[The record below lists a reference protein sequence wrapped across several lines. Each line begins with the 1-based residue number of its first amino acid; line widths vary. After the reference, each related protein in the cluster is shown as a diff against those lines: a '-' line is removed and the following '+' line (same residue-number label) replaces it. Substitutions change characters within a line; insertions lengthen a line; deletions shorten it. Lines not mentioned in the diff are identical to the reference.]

1 MGVHGLD
8 IIRQKNMKI
17 LIIQENG
24 RHSENKIFRECFNL
38 QRALLR
44 KNVDTIVWGLGHDNF
59 DTPFQQI
66 IKDIDVII
74 LLENYESNGWLPD
87 LSNVNKLKI
96 FWSID
101 SHMVLMNHITTVV
114 KNKIDIVLNA
124 IESHQNYFKT
134 SKTFYFPNAYP
145 SDLILPIDGVDKNIF
160 LGFCGSL
167 LNRSEILDKLE
178 NKFGLKKDI
187 WKLGDEMVKTI
198 NGYNIHFNKTLS
210 NDINYRIFET
220 MGCNTLILTN
230 NTENINTFF
239 KDMEN
244 IVIYDN
250 ETELFEKLNVLSL
263 DNNLIKKIS
272 NSGYELVKN
281 NHTYDNRVDVLLKI
295 ISDYI

>member
-1 MGVHGLD
+1 
-8 IIRQKNMKI
+8 MKI

-24 RHSENKIFRECFNL
+24 RHLENREFRECFNL

-59 DTPFQQI
+59 NTPFQQI

-87 LSNVNKLKI
+87 LSNINKLKI

-145 SDLILPIDGVDKNIF
+145 SDLISPIDGVDKNIF

-178 NKFGLKKDI
+178 NKFELKKDI
-187 WKLGDEMVKTI
+187 WKLGNEMVKTI
-198 NGYNIHFNKTLS
+198 NGYKIHFNKTLS

-220 MGCNTLILTN
+220 MGCNTLMLTN
-230 NTENINTFF
+230 STENINTFF
-239 KDMEN
+239 NDMEN
-244 IVIYDN
+244 IVIYNN
-250 ETELFEKLNVLSL
+250 EIELFEKLNILYS
-263 DNNLIKKIS
+263 DNDLIKKIS
-272 NSGYELVKN
+272 NSGHELVKN

>member
-1 MGVHGLD
+1 
-8 IIRQKNMKI
+8 MKI

-24 RHSENKIFRECFNL
+24 RHLENREFRECFNL

-59 DTPFQQI
+59 NTSFQQI

-87 LSNVNKLKI
+87 LSNINKLKI

-145 SDLILPIDGVDKNIF
+145 SDLISPIDGIDKNTF

-187 WKLGDEMVKTI
+187 WKLGNEMIKTI
-198 NGYNIHFNKTLS
+198 NGYKIHFNKTLS

-230 NTENINTFF
+230 HTENINTFF
-239 KDMEN
+239 NDMEN
-244 IVIYDN
+244 IVIYNN
-250 ETELFEKLNVLSL
+250 ETELFEKLNILLS
-263 DNNLIKKIS
+263 DNDLIKKIS
-272 NSGYELVKN
+272 NSGYKLVKN
-281 NHTYDNRVDVLLKI
+281 NHTYDNRADVLLKI

>member
-1 MGVHGLD
+1 
-8 IIRQKNMKI
+8 MKI

-24 RHSENKIFRECFNL
+24 RHPENKEFRECFNL

-44 KNVDTIVWGLGHDNF
+44 KNIDTIVWGLGHINF
-59 DTPFQQI
+59 NTPFQEI

-101 SHMVLMNHITTVV
+101 SHMVLMNHITTVI
-114 KNKIDIVLNA
+114 KNK

-145 SDLILPIDGVDKNIF
+145 SDLISPIDNVNKDVF

-167 LNRSEILDKLE
+167 LNRFEILTKLE

-187 WKLGDEMVKTI
+187 WKLGNEMVKTI

-281 NHTYDNRVDVLLKI
+281 NHTYDNRADVLLKI

>member
-1 MGVHGLD
+1 
-8 IIRQKNMKI
+8 MKI

-24 RHSENKIFRECFNL
+24 RHLENREFRECFNL

-44 KNVDTIVWGLGHDNF
+44 KNINTVVWGLGHDNF
-59 DTPFQQI
+59 NTPFQQI

-87 LSNVNKLKI
+87 LSNINKLKI

-134 SKTFYFPNAYP
+134 LKTFYFPNAYP
-145 SDLILPIDGVDKNIF
+145 SDLISPIDGVDKNIF

-187 WKLGDEMVKTI
+187 WKLGNEMVKTI

-230 NTENINTFF
+230 STENINTFF

-244 IVIYDN
+244 IAIYND
-250 ETELFEKLNVLSL
+250 EIELFEKLNVLSS
-263 DNNLIKKIS
+263 DNDLIKKIS

>member
-1 MGVHGLD
+1 
-8 IIRQKNMKI
+8 MKI

-24 RHSENKIFRECFNL
+24 RHLENREFRECFNL

-44 KNVDTIVWGLGHDNF
+44 KNIDTIVWGLGHDNF
-59 DTPFQQI
+59 NTPFQQI

-87 LSNVNKLKI
+87 LSNINKLKI

-145 SDLILPIDGVDKNIF
+145 SDLISPIDGVDKNIF

-187 WKLGDEMVKTI
+187 WKLGNEMVNTV
-198 NGYNIHFNKTLS
+198 NGYKIHFNKTLS

-220 MGCNTLILTN
+220 MGCNTLMLTN
-230 NTENINTFF
+230 STENINTFF
-239 KDMEN
+239 NDMEN
-244 IVIYDN
+244 IVIYNN
-250 ETELFEKLNVLSL
+250 EIELFEKLNILYS
-263 DNNLIKKIS
+263 DNDLIKKIS
-272 NSGYELVKN
+272 NSGHELVKN

>member
-1 MGVHGLD
+1 
-8 IIRQKNMKI
+8 MKI

-24 RHSENKIFRECFNL
+24 RHLENREFRECFNL

-44 KNVDTIVWGLGHDNF
+44 KNVDTVVWGLGHDNF
-59 DTPFQQI
+59 NTPFQQI

-87 LSNVNKLKI
+87 LSNINKLKI

-145 SDLILPIDGVDKNIF
+145 SDLISPIDGIDKNTF

-187 WKLGDEMVKTI
+187 WKLGNEMIKTI
-198 NGYNIHFNKTLS
+198 NGYKIHFNKTLS

-220 MGCNTLILTN
+220 MGCNTLMLTN
-230 NTENINTFF
+230 DTENINTFF
-239 KDMEN
+239 NDMEN
-244 IVIYDN
+244 IVIYNN
-250 ETELFEKLNVLSL
+250 EIELFEKLNVLSS
-263 DNNLIKKIS
+263 DNDLIKKIS
-272 NSGYELVKN
+272 NSGYKLVKN

>member
-1 MGVHGLD
+1 
-8 IIRQKNMKI
+8 MKI

-24 RHSENKIFRECFNL
+24 RHLENREFRECFNL

-59 DTPFQQI
+59 NTPFQQI

-114 KNKIDIVLNA
+114 TNKIDIVLNA
-124 IESHQNYFKT
+124 IESHQNNFKT

-145 SDLILPIDGVDKNIF
+145 SDLIFPIDEINKNIF

-187 WKLGDEMVKTI
+187 WKLGNKMVETI

-210 NDINYRIFET
+210 NDINYRVYET
-220 MGCNTLILTN
+220 MGCNTLMLTN

-239 KDMEN
+239 NDMEN
-244 IVIYDN
+244 IVIYNN
-250 ETELFEKLNVLSL
+250 ETELFEKLNTLSL
-263 DNNLIKKIS
+263 DNDLIKKIS
-272 NSGYELVKN
+272 NSGYELVKK
-281 NHTYDNRVDVLLKI
+281 NHTYDNRTDVLLKI
-295 ISDYI
+295 INDYI

>member
-1 MGVHGLD
+1 
-8 IIRQKNMKI
+8 MKL

-24 RHSENKIFRECFNL
+24 RHLENRNYRECFNL
-38 QRALLR
+38 QRALHR
-44 KNVDTIVWGLGHDNF
+44 KNIDVVVWGLGHDNF
-59 DTPFQQI
+59 KQPFNDI

-87 LSNVNKLKI
+87 LSGIKKLKI

-101 SHMVLMNHITTVV
+101 SHLVLMSHLSTVV
-114 KNKIDIVLNA
+114 KNKMDIVLNS
-124 IESHQNYFKT
+124 IESHQTYFKQ

-145 SDLILPIDGVDKNIF
+145 SDLIYPKENIEKNIF

-178 NKFGLKKDI
+178 NKFSLKKDI

-198 NGYNIHFNKTLS
+198 SGYKIHFNKTLS
-210 NDINYRIFET
+210 NDINYRVFET
-220 MGCNTLILTN
+220 MGCNTLTLTN
-230 NTENINTFF
+230 ETENINTFF

-244 IVIYDN
+244 IVIYKSEN
-250 ETELFEKLNVLSL
+250 ELFEKLNFLSSN
-263 DNNLIKKIS
+263 DSLISQIS
-272 NSGYELVKN
+272 NSGFELVKN

-295 ISDYI
+295 IKDYF

>member
-1 MGVHGLD
+1 
-8 IIRQKNMKI
+8 MKI

-24 RHSENKIFRECFNL
+24 RHLENREFRECFNL

-44 KNVDTIVWGLGHDNF
+44 KNIDTIVWGLGHDNF
-59 DTPFQQI
+59 NTPFQQI
-66 IKDIDVII
+66 IKDIDIII

-87 LSNVNKLKI
+87 LSNINKLKI

-145 SDLILPIDGVDKNIF
+145 SDLISPIDGVDKNIF

-178 NKFGLKKDI
+178 NNFGIKKDI
-187 WKLGDEMVKTI
+187 WKLGNEMVKTI
-198 NGYNIHFNKTLS
+198 NGYKIHFNKTLS

-230 NTENINTFF
+230 STENINTFF
-239 KDMEN
+239 NDMEN
-244 IVIYDN
+244 IVIYND
-250 ETELFEKLNVLSL
+250 ETELFEKLNVLSS
-263 DNNLIKKIS
+263 DNDLVKKIS

-281 NHTYDNRVDVLLKI
+281 NHTYDNRADVLLKLI
-295 ISDYI
+295 NDYI

>member
-1 MGVHGLD
+1 
-8 IIRQKNMKI
+8 MKI

-24 RHSENKIFRECFNL
+24 RHLENREFRECFNL

-44 KNVDTIVWGLGHDNF
+44 KNIDTIVWGLGHNNF
-59 DTPFQQI
+59 NTPFQQI

-87 LSNVNKLKI
+87 LSNINKLKI

-145 SDLILPIDGVDKNIF
+145 SDLISPIDGVDKNIF

-178 NKFGLKKDI
+178 NNFGLKKDI
-187 WKLGDEMVKTI
+187 WKLGNEMVKTI
-198 NGYNIHFNKTLS
+198 NGYKIHFNKTLS

-220 MGCNTLILTN
+220 MGCNTLMLTN
-230 NTENINTFF
+230 STENINTFF
-239 KDMEN
+239 NDMEN
-244 IVIYDN
+244 IVIYNN

-263 DNNLIKKIS
+263 DNDLVKKIS

-281 NHTYDNRVDVLLKI
+281 NHTYDNRADVLLKI
-295 ISDYI
+295 INDYI

>member
-1 MGVHGLD
+1 
-8 IIRQKNMKI
+8 MKI

-24 RHSENKIFRECFNL
+24 RHPENKEFRECFNL

-44 KNVDTIVWGLGHDNF
+44 KNIDTIVWGLGHINF
-59 DTPFQQI
+59 NTPFQEI

-101 SHMVLMNHITTVV
+101 SHMVLMNHITTVI

-145 SDLILPIDGVDKNIF
+145 SDLISPIDNVNKDVF

-167 LNRSEILDKLE
+167 LNRFEILTKLE

-187 WKLGDEMVKTI
+187 WKLGNEMVKTI

>member
-1 MGVHGLD
+1 
-8 IIRQKNMKI
+8 MKI

-24 RHSENKIFRECFNL
+24 RHIENKGFRECFNL

-44 KNVDTIVWGLGHDNF
+44 KNIDTIVWGLGHDNF
-59 DTPFQQI
+59 NTPFQQI
-66 IKDIDVII
+66 INDIEVII

-87 LSNVNKLKI
+87 LSNINKLKI

-145 SDLILPIDGVDKNIF
+145 SDLISPIDGIDKNIF

-167 LNRSEILDKLE
+167 LNRSEILNKLE
-178 NKFGLKKDI
+178 TKFGLKKDI
-187 WKLGDEMVKTI
+187 WKLGNEMVKTI
-198 NGYNIHFNKTLS
+198 NGYKIHFNKTLS

-220 MGCNTLILTN
+220 MGCNTLMLTN
-230 NTENINTFF
+230 STENINTFF
-239 KDMEN
+239 NDMKN
-244 IVIYDN
+244 IVIYNN
-250 ETELFEKLNVLSL
+250 EIELLEKLNILYS
-263 DNNLIKKIS
+263 DNDLIKKIS

-295 ISDYI
+295 INDYI

>member
-1 MGVHGLD
+1 
-8 IIRQKNMKI
+8 MKI

-24 RHSENKIFRECFNL
+24 RHPENKEFRECFNL

-44 KNVDTIVWGLGHDNF
+44 KNIDTIVWGLGHINF
-59 DTPFQQI
+59 NTPFQEI

-101 SHMVLMNHITTVV
+101 SHMVLMNHITTVI

-145 SDLILPIDGVDKNIF
+145 SDLISPIDNVNKDVF

-167 LNRSEILDKLE
+167 LNRFEILTKLE

-187 WKLGDEMVKTI
+187 WKLGNEMVKTI

-230 NTENINTFF
+230 STENINTFF

-281 NHTYDNRVDVLLKI
+281 NHTYDNRTDVLLKI
-295 ISDYI
+295 INDYI

>member
-1 MGVHGLD
+1 
-8 IIRQKNMKI
+8 MKI

-44 KNVDTIVWGLGHDNF
+44 KNIDTIVWGLGHDNF
-59 DTPFQQI
+59 NTPFQQI

-87 LSNVNKLKI
+87 LSNINKLKI

-145 SDLILPIDGVDKNIF
+145 SDLISPIDGVDKNIF

-187 WKLGDEMVKTI
+187 WKLGNEMVKTI
-198 NGYNIHFNKTLS
+198 NGYKIHFNKTLS

-220 MGCNTLILTN
+220 MGCNTLMLTN
-230 NTENINTFF
+230 STENINTFF
-239 KDMEN
+239 NDMQN
-244 IVIYDN
+244 IVIYNN
-250 ETELFEKLNVLSL
+250 ETELFEKLNILSS
-263 DNNLIKKIS
+263 DNDLIKKIS
-272 NSGYELVKN
+272 NSGHELVKN

-295 ISDYI
+295 ITS

>member
-1 MGVHGLD
+1 
-8 IIRQKNMKI
+8 MKI

-24 RHSENKIFRECFNL
+24 RHLENREFRECFNL

-44 KNVDTIVWGLGHDNF
+44 KNIDTIVWGLGHDNF
-59 DTPFQQI
+59 NTPFQQI

-87 LSNVNKLKI
+87 LSNINKLKI

-145 SDLILPIDGVDKNIF
+145 SDLISPIDGVDKNIF

-178 NKFGLKKDI
+178 NNFGIKKDI
-187 WKLGDEMVKTI
+187 WKLGNEMVKTI
-198 NGYNIHFNKTLS
+198 NGYKIHFNKTLS

-220 MGCNTLILTN
+220 MGCNTLMLTN
-230 NTENINTFF
+230 STENINTFF
-239 KDMEN
+239 NDMEN
-244 IVIYDN
+244 IVIYNN
-250 ETELFEKLNVLSL
+250 ETELFEKLNVLSS
-263 DNNLIKKIS
+263 DNDLVKKIS

-281 NHTYDNRVDVLLKI
+281 NHTYDNRADVLLKI
-295 ISDYI
+295 INDYI

>member
-1 MGVHGLD
+1 
-8 IIRQKNMKI
+8 MKI

-24 RHSENKIFRECFNL
+24 RHLENREFRECFNL

-59 DTPFQQI
+59 NTPFQQI

-87 LSNVNKLKI
+87 LSNINKLKI

-145 SDLILPIDGVDKNIF
+145 SDLISPIDGIDKNTF

-187 WKLGDEMVKTI
+187 WKLGNEMVKTI
-198 NGYNIHFNKTLS
+198 NGYKIHFNKTLS

-220 MGCNTLILTN
+220 MGCNTLMLTN
-230 NTENINTFF
+230 DTENINTFF
-239 KDMEN
+239 NDMEN
-244 IVIYDN
+244 IVIYNN
-250 ETELFEKLNVLSL
+250 EIELFEKLNVLSS
-263 DNNLIKKIS
+263 DNDLIKKIS
-272 NSGYELVKN
+272 NSGYKLVKN

>member
-1 MGVHGLD
+1 
-8 IIRQKNMKI
+8 MKI

-24 RHSENKIFRECFNL
+24 RHLENRDFRECFNL

-44 KNVDTIVWGLGHDNF
+44 KNVETIVWGLGHDNF
-59 DTPFQQI
+59 NTPFRQI

-114 KNKIDIVLNA
+114 TNKIDIVLNA
-124 IESHQNYFKT
+124 IESHQDYFNT

-145 SDLILPIDGVDKNIF
+145 SDLIFPIDGINKNIF

-187 WKLGDEMVKTI
+187 WKLGDKMVETI

-210 NDINYRIFET
+210 NDINYRVYET
-220 MGCNTLILTN
+220 MGCNTLMLTN
-230 NTENINTFF
+230 STENINTFF
-239 KDMEN
+239 NDMEN
-244 IVIYDN
+244 IVIYNN
-250 ETELFEKLNVLSL
+250 ETELFEKLNTLSL
-263 DNNLIKKIS
+263 DNDLIKKIS

-281 NHTYDNRVDVLLKI
+281 NHTYDNRTDVLLKI
-295 ISDYI
+295 INDYI

>member
-1 MGVHGLD
+1 
-8 IIRQKNMKI
+8 MKI

-24 RHSENKIFRECFNL
+24 RHLENREFRECFNL

-44 KNVDTIVWGLGHDNF
+44 KNVNTVVWGLGHNNF
-59 DTPFQQI
+59 NTPFQQI

-87 LSNVNKLKI
+87 LSNINKLKI

-101 SHMVLMNHITTVV
+101 SHMVLMNHITTVI

-145 SDLILPIDGVDKNIF
+145 SDLISPLDGVDKNIF

-187 WKLGDEMVKTI
+187 WKLGNEMVKTI

-230 NTENINTFF
+230 STENINTFF

-244 IVIYDN
+244 IVIYNN
-250 ETELFEKLNVLSL
+250 EIELFEKLNVLSS
-263 DNNLIKKIS
+263 DNDLIKKIS

>member
-1 MGVHGLD
+1 
-8 IIRQKNMKI
+8 MKI

-24 RHSENKIFRECFNL
+24 RHLENREFRECFNL

-44 KNVDTIVWGLGHDNF
+44 KNVNTVVWGLGHDNF
-59 DTPFQQI
+59 NTPFQQI

-87 LSNVNKLKI
+87 LSNINKLKI

-101 SHMVLMNHITTVV
+101 SHMVLMNHITTVI

-124 IESHQNYFKT
+124 IESHQKYFKT

-145 SDLILPIDGVDKNIF
+145 SDLISPIDGVDKNIF

-187 WKLGDEMVKTI
+187 WKLGNEMVKTI

-230 NTENINTFF
+230 STENINTFF

-244 IVIYDN
+244 IVIYNN
-250 ETELFEKLNVLSL
+250 EIELFEKLNVLSS
-263 DNNLIKKIS
+263 DNDLIKKIS

>member
-1 MGVHGLD
+1 
-8 IIRQKNMKI
+8 MKI

-44 KNVDTIVWGLGHDNF
+44 KNIDTIVWGLGHDNF
-59 DTPFQQI
+59 NIPFQQI

-87 LSNVNKLKI
+87 LININKLKI

-145 SDLILPIDGVDKNIF
+145 SDLISPIDGIDKNIF

-187 WKLGDEMVKTI
+187 WKLGNEMVNTV
-198 NGYNIHFNKTLS
+198 NGYKIHFNKTLS

-220 MGCNTLILTN
+220 MGCNTLMLTN
-230 NTENINTFF
+230 STENINTFF
-239 KDMEN
+239 NDMEN
-244 IVIYDN
+244 IVIYNN
-250 ETELFEKLNVLSL
+250 EIELFEKLNILYS
-263 DNNLIKKIS
+263 DNDLIKKIS
-272 NSGYELVKN
+272 NSGHELVKN

>member
-1 MGVHGLD
+1 
-8 IIRQKNMKI
+8 MKI

-44 KNVDTIVWGLGHDNF
+44 KNIDTIVWGLGHDNF
-59 DTPFQQI
+59 NIPFQKI

-74 LLENYESNGWLPD
+74 LLENYESNGWLPN
-87 LSNVNKLKI
+87 LNNINKLKI

-145 SDLILPIDGVDKNIF
+145 SDLISPIDGIDKNIF

-187 WKLGDEMVKTI
+187 WKLGNEMVNTV
-198 NGYNIHFNKTLS
+198 NGYKIHFNKTLS

-220 MGCNTLILTN
+220 MGCNTLMLTN
-230 NTENINTFF
+230 STENINTFF
-239 KDMEN
+239 NDMEN
-244 IVIYDN
+244 IVIYNN
-250 ETELFEKLNVLSL
+250 EIELFEKLNILYS
-263 DNNLIKKIS
+263 DNDLIKKIS
-272 NSGYELVKN
+272 NSGHELVKN

>member
-1 MGVHGLD
+1 
-8 IIRQKNMKI
+8 MKI

-24 RHSENKIFRECFNL
+24 RHLENREFRECFNL

-44 KNVDTIVWGLGHDNF
+44 KNIDTIVWGLGHDNF
-59 DTPFQQI
+59 NTPFQQI

-87 LSNVNKLKI
+87 LSNINKLKI

-145 SDLILPIDGVDKNIF
+145 SDLISPIDGVDKNIF

-178 NKFGLKKDI
+178 NNFKLKKDI
-187 WKLGDEMVKTI
+187 WKLGNEMVKTI
-198 NGYNIHFNKTLS
+198 NGYKIHFNKTLS

-220 MGCNTLILTN
+220 MGCNTLMLTN
-230 NTENINTFF
+230 STENINTFF
-239 KDMEN
+239 NDMEN
-244 IVIYDN
+244 IVIYNN
-250 ETELFEKLNVLSL
+250 ETELFEKLNVLSS
-263 DNNLIKKIS
+263 DNDLVKKIS

-281 NHTYDNRVDVLLKI
+281 NHTYDNRADVLLKI
-295 ISDYI
+295 INDYI

>member
-1 MGVHGLD
+1 
-8 IIRQKNMKI
+8 MKI

-24 RHSENKIFRECFNL
+24 RHLENREFRECFNL

-44 KNVDTIVWGLGHDNF
+44 KNVNTVVWGLGHNNF
-59 DTPFQQI
+59 NTPFQQI

-87 LSNVNKLKI
+87 LSNINKLKI

-145 SDLILPIDGVDKNIF
+145 SDLISPIDGVDKNIF

-187 WKLGDEMVKTI
+187 WKLGNEMVKTI

-230 NTENINTFF
+230 STENINTFF

-244 IVIYDN
+244 IVIYNN
-250 ETELFEKLNVLSL
+250 EIELFEKLNVLSS
-263 DNNLIKKIS
+263 DNDLIKKIS
-272 NSGYELVKN
+272 DSGYELVKN

>member
-1 MGVHGLD
+1 
-8 IIRQKNMKI
+8 MKI

-24 RHSENKIFRECFNL
+24 RHPENKEFRECFNL

-44 KNVDTIVWGLGHDNF
+44 KNIDTIVWGLGHINF
-59 DTPFQQI
+59 NTPFQEI

-145 SDLILPIDGVDKNIF
+145 SDLISPIDGIDKNTF

-187 WKLGDEMVKTI
+187 WKLGNEMIKTI
-198 NGYNIHFNKTLS
+198 NGYKIHFNKTLS

-230 NTENINTFF
+230 HTENINTFF
-239 KDMEN
+239 NDMEN
-244 IVIYDN
+244 IVIYNN
-250 ETELFEKLNVLSL
+250 ETELFEKLNILLS
-263 DNNLIKKIS
+263 DNDLIKKIS
-272 NSGYELVKN
+272 NSGYKLVKN
-281 NHTYDNRVDVLLKI
+281 NHTYDNRADVLLKI

>member
-1 MGVHGLD
+1 
-8 IIRQKNMKI
+8 MKI

-24 RHSENKIFRECFNL
+24 RHLENREFRECFNL

-44 KNVDTIVWGLGHDNF
+44 KNIDTIVWGLGHDNF
-59 DTPFQQI
+59 NTPFQQI

-87 LSNVNKLKI
+87 LSNINKLKI

-124 IESHQNYFKT
+124 IESHQKYFKT

-145 SDLILPIDGVDKNIF
+145 SDLISPIDGVDKNIF

-187 WKLGDEMVKTI
+187 WKLGNEMVNTV
-198 NGYNIHFNKTLS
+198 NGYKIHFNKTLS

-220 MGCNTLILTN
+220 MGCNTLMLTN
-230 NTENINTFF
+230 STENINTFF
-239 KDMEN
+239 NDMEN
-244 IVIYDN
+244 IVIYNN
-250 ETELFEKLNVLSL
+250 EIELFEKLNILYS
-263 DNNLIKKIS
+263 DNDLIKKIS

-281 NHTYDNRVDVLLKI
+281 NHTYNNRVDVLLKI

>member
-1 MGVHGLD
+1 
-8 IIRQKNMKI
+8 MKI

-24 RHSENKIFRECFNL
+24 RHLENRDFRECFNL

-44 KNVDTIVWGLGHDNF
+44 KNVETIVWGLNHDNF
-59 DTPFQQI
+59 NTPFHQI

-101 SHMVLMNHITTVV
+101 SHMVLMKHITTVV
-114 KNKIDIVLNA
+114 TNKIDIVLNA
-124 IESHQNYFKT
+124 IESHQDYFKT

-145 SDLILPIDGVDKNIF
+145 SDLIFPIDEINKNIF

-167 LNRSEILDKLE
+167 LNRSKILDKLE
-178 NKFGLKKDI
+178 NKFGLKKNI
-187 WKLGDEMVKTI
+187 WKLGNKMVETI

-210 NDINYRIFET
+210 NDINYRVYET
-220 MGCNTLILTN
+220 MGCNTLMLTN
-230 NTENINTFF
+230 STENINTFF
-239 KDMEN
+239 NDMEN
-244 IVIYDN
+244 IVIYNN
-250 ETELFEKLNVLSL
+250 ETELFEKLNTLSL
-263 DNNLIKKIS
+263 DNDLIKKIS

-281 NHTYDNRVDVLLKI
+281 NHTYDNRTDVLLKI
-295 ISDYI
+295 INDYI

>member
-1 MGVHGLD
+1 
-8 IIRQKNMKI
+8 MKI

-24 RHSENKIFRECFNL
+24 RHLENREFRECFNL

-59 DTPFQQI
+59 NTPFQQI

-87 LSNVNKLKI
+87 LSNINKLKI

-145 SDLILPIDGVDKNIF
+145 SDLISPIDGIDKNTF

-178 NKFGLKKDI
+178 NKFGLKNI
-187 WKLGDEMVKTI
+187 WKLGNEMIKTI
-198 NGYNIHFNKTLS
+198 NGYKIHFNKTLS

-230 NTENINTFF
+230 HTENINTFF
-239 KDMEN
+239 NDMEN
-244 IVIYDN
+244 IVIYNN
-250 ETELFEKLNVLSL
+250 ETELFEKLNILLS
-263 DNNLIKKIS
+263 DNDLIKKIS
-272 NSGYELVKN
+272 NSGYKLVKN
-281 NHTYDNRVDVLLKI
+281 NHTYDNRADVLLKI

>member
-1 MGVHGLD
+1 
-8 IIRQKNMKI
+8 MKI

-24 RHSENKIFRECFNL
+24 RHLENREFRECFNL

-44 KNVDTIVWGLGHDNF
+44 KNIDTIVWGLGHNNF
-59 DTPFQQI
+59 NTPFQQI

-87 LSNVNKLKI
+87 LSNINKLKI

-145 SDLILPIDGVDKNIF
+145 SDLISPIDGIDKNTF

-187 WKLGDEMVKTI
+187 WKLGNEMIKTI
-198 NGYNIHFNKTLS
+198 NGYKIHFNKTLS

-230 NTENINTFF
+230 HTENINTFF
-239 KDMEN
+239 NDMEN
-244 IVIYDN
+244 IVIYNN
-250 ETELFEKLNVLSL
+250 ETELFEKLNILLS
-263 DNNLIKKIS
+263 DNDLIKKIS
-272 NSGYELVKN
+272 NSGYKLVKN
-281 NHTYDNRVDVLLKI
+281 NHTYDNRADVLLKI

>member
-1 MGVHGLD
+1 
-8 IIRQKNMKI
+8 MKI

-24 RHSENKIFRECFNL
+24 RHLENREFRECFNL

-44 KNVDTIVWGLGHDNF
+44 KNIDTIVWGLGHDNF
-59 DTPFQQI
+59 NNPFQQI

-87 LSNVNKLKI
+87 LSNINKLKI

-145 SDLILPIDGVDKNIF
+145 SDLISPIDGIDKNIF

-187 WKLGDEMVKTI
+187 WKLGNEMVNTV
-198 NGYNIHFNKTLS
+198 NGYKIHFNKTLS

-220 MGCNTLILTN
+220 MGCNTLMLTN
-230 NTENINTFF
+230 STENINTFF
-239 KDMEN
+239 NDMEN
-244 IVIYDN
+244 IVIYNN
-250 ETELFEKLNVLSL
+250 EIELFEKLNILYS
-263 DNNLIKKIS
+263 DNDLIKKIS

>member
-1 MGVHGLD
+1 
-8 IIRQKNMKI
+8 MKI

-24 RHSENKIFRECFNL
+24 RHLENREFRECFNL

-44 KNVDTIVWGLGHDNF
+44 KNIDTIVWGLGHDNF
-59 DTPFQQI
+59 NTPFQQI

-87 LSNVNKLKI
+87 LSNIDKLKI

-124 IESHQNYFKT
+124 IESHQKYFKT

-145 SDLILPIDGVDKNIF
+145 SDLISPINGVDKNIF

-178 NKFGLKKDI
+178 NNFGLKKDI
-187 WKLGDEMVKTI
+187 WKLGNEMVKTI
-198 NGYNIHFNKTLS
+198 NGYKIHFNKTLS

-220 MGCNTLILTN
+220 MGCNTLMLTN
-230 NTENINTFF
+230 STENINTFF
-239 KDMEN
+239 NDMEN
-244 IVIYDN
+244 IVIYNN
-250 ETELFEKLNVLSL
+250 ETELFEKLNVLSS
-263 DNNLIKKIS
+263 DNDLVKKIS

-281 NHTYDNRVDVLLKI
+281 NHTYDNRADVLLKI
-295 ISDYI
+295 INDYI

>member
-1 MGVHGLD
+1 
-8 IIRQKNMKI
+8 MKI

-24 RHSENKIFRECFNL
+24 RHLENRDFRECFNL

-44 KNVDTIVWGLGHDNF
+44 KNVKTIVWGLGHDNF
-59 DTPFQQI
+59 NTPFHQI

-114 KNKIDIVLNA
+114 TNKIDIVLNA
-124 IESHQNYFKT
+124 IESHQDYFKT

-145 SDLILPIDGVDKNIF
+145 SDLIFPIDGINKNIF

-187 WKLGDEMVKTI
+187 WKLGDKMVETI

-210 NDINYRIFET
+210 NDINYRVYET
-220 MGCNTLILTN
+220 MGCNTLMLTN
-230 NTENINTFF
+230 STENINTFF
-239 KDMEN
+239 NDMEN
-244 IVIYDN
+244 IVIYNN
-250 ETELFEKLNVLSL
+250 ETELFEKLNTLSL
-263 DNNLIKKIS
+263 DNDLIKKIS

-281 NHTYDNRVDVLLKI
+281 NHTYDNRTDVLLKI
-295 ISDYI
+295 INDYI